1 MTAQNEW
8 DKARKRIQENAKKV
22 DMFAER
28 EAFETWR
35 EQCGAAPINP
45 EYHDD
50 QTGYTGYI
58 SDRIFDFWDAWLAR
72 AVMEQDDLDFE
83 LLPDI
88 IKRMADAVKK
98 P

>member
-22 DMFAER
+22 DIIAER
-28 EAFETWR
+28 QAFEAWR
-35 EQCGAAPINP
+35 EQCGATPINA

-50 QTGYTGYI
+50 QTGYTGYT
-58 SDRIFDFWDAWLAR
+58 SSRIFDQWDAWLAR
-72 AVMEQDDLDFE
+72 AVMEQDDLDLE

-88 IKRMADAVKK
+88 IKRMSDAVKK

>member
-1 MTAQNEW
+1 MTAQNER

-50 QTGYTGYI
+50 
-58 SDRIFDFWDAWLAR
+58 
-72 AVMEQDDLDFE
+72 
-83 LLPDI
+83 
-88 IKRMADAVKK
+88 
-98 P
+98 